1 MCSCAC
7 ACACAGVR
15 IILCVCVRATSC
27 VRALAQVAWLVD
39 PHNSFCTLLVLRTID
54 AQASREVV
62 HEISPVVTRCDPALP
77 GI

>member
-1 MCSCAC
+1 M
-7 ACACAGVR
+7 
-15 IILCVCVRATSC
+15 CVCVCVCVCVCWCAHYFVRVRVRAC

-39 PHNSFCTLLVLRTID
+39 PHNSFCTLLVQRTID

-62 HEISPVVTRCDPALP
+62 HEISPVITRCDPALP